1 MIYNKE
7 VLKVYKSEK
16 SGTGA
21 NDIYKSTLWYF
32 DLLHF
37 LRDQDSA
44 RPSRSTMSDVDQET
58 QQDVSKIK
66 FYVGIA

>member
-1 MIYNKE
+1 M
-7 VLKVYKSEK
+7 S
-16 SGTGA
+16 TD
-21 NDIYKSTLWYF
+21 DIYKPTLWYF

-37 LRDQDSA
+37 LRDQDSP